1 MQKNQAI
8 RKPESSG
15 LAVVPP
21 LTEEAIGR
29 SALRKASVRLLPMIG
44 VGYGIAYMD
53 RVNVS
58 FAALQMNKQLHFS
71 ATIFGLGAGLFFL
84 SYAACEIP
92 SNLLLVR
99 FGARR
104 WLARIMLTW
113 GLLSMAMIF
122 VRTPVEFY
130 VMRLLLGVAEA
141 GFFPGV
147 IFYLTQW
154 FPAGERSKA
163 VSRFYIAYPLASTVM
178 GGLAGWLLHLDG
190 RVGLAGWQWL
200 LLLEGVPAML
210 MSVVFFLGLPDGP
223 AKAAW
228 LTDAE
233 RAWILRKLEDEP
245 GEAAHGSHGVARA
258 FRDPRVWLLGGLYF
272 CVLLANYGYTFSA
285 PALVQQ
291 VTGLSTT
298 RVGLIIAVLGV
309 LGAVAMLGNGTHSD
323 RTGERYWHVVLPVF
337 VMALGYVAAGSS
349 TRPVVLPALVLMV
362 MGFTAIMGPLWS
374 IPPEFLRGR
383 SAAAGIATINMIAI
397 VGGFVGP
404 YWMGISI
411 DQTGGF
417 QRGLLTMAVPVV
429 AAAGLMTAIHRY
441 GERRA
446 RAMILASIPENA
458 PVADTGV

>member
-1 MQKNQAI
+1 M
-8 RKPESSG
+8 
-15 LAVVPP
+15 AVVLPP
-21 LTEEAIGR
+21 TEEAIGR

-104 WLARIMLTW
+104 WLARIMVTW

-122 VRTPVEFY
+122 VRTPVQFC
-130 VMRLLLGVAEA
+130 VMRLLLGIAEA

-163 VSRFYIAYPLASTVM
+163 VSRFYIAYPLSSTVM
-178 GGLAGWLLHLDG
+178 GALAGWLLHLDG
-190 RVGLAGWQWL
+190 RAGLAGWQWL
-200 LLLEGVPAML
+200 LLLEGVPAVV
-210 MSVVFFLGLPDGP
+210 MSAVFFLGLPDGP
-223 AKAAW
+223 AKAGW

-245 GEAAHGSHGVARA
+245 GEAAHGSHDAARA
-258 FRDPRVWLLGGLYF
+258 FGDPRVWLLGGLF
-272 CVLLANYGYTFSA
+272 CCVLLANYAYTFSA
-285 PALVQQ
+285 PALVQR

-298 RVGLIIAVLGV
+298 RVGMIIAVLGV
-309 LGAVAMLGNGTHSD
+309 LGALAMLANGTHSD
-323 RTGERYWHVVLPVF
+323 RTGERYRHIIVPLF
-337 VMALGYVAAGSS
+337 VMAVGYVAAGSS
-349 TRPVVLPALVLMV
+349 VRPVVVLPALVLMV
-362 MGFTAIMGPLWS
+362 MGFTAMQAPLWT
-374 IPPEFLRGR
+374 IPSGFLRGR
-383 SAAAGIATINMIAI
+383 SAAAGIAAINMIGI
-397 VGGFVGP
+397 LGGFVGP

-411 DQTGGF
+411 DLTGGF
-417 QRGLLTMAVPVV
+417 QRGLLTIAVPVV
-429 AAAGLMTAIHRY
+429 GAAGLITVIHRY
-441 GERRA
+441 GEHRA
-446 RAMILASIPENA
+446 RAMMAGA
-458 PVADTGV
+458 MVPVAEEPAT

>member
-190 RVGLAGWQWL
+190 RGGLAGWQWL

-245 GEAAHGSHGVARA
+245 GEAAHGSHGVGRA

-309 LGAVAMLGNGTHSD
+309 LGALAMLVNGTHSS
-323 RTGERYWHVVLPVF
+323 RTGRAVLARFAAAVGHGAWVCDRRVV
-337 VMALGYVAAGSS
+337 GAAGGGVARAGAHDDGIYGDHGAAVGDSPRVS
-349 TRPVVLPALVLMV
+349 AGPV
-362 MGFTAIMGPLWS
+362 GGGGHCNDQHDRH
-374 IPPEFLRGR
+374 RGR
-383 SAAAGIATINMIAI
+383 IC
-397 VGGFVGP
+397 
-404 YWMGISI
+404 W
-411 DQTGGF
+411 
-417 QRGLLTMAVPVV
+417 PVLD
-429 AAAGLMTAIHRY
+429 G
-441 GERRA
+441 
-446 RAMILASIPENA
+446 
-458 PVADTGV
+458 DFD